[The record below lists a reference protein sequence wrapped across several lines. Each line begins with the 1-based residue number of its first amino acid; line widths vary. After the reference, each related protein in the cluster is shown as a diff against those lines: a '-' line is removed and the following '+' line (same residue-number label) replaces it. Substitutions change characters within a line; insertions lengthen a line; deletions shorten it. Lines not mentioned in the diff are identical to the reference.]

1 MADNFITCHYCNLIL
16 PLTNIKN
23 IFIIKSGTFCHKIG
37 ILGIKCKGEIEL
49 KISNLDGVQVKLMLA
64 GIMCMLFTFNS
75 EFDKNIPVWG
85 DIVCFLAMFTPYIG
99 MILFGIGL
107 FTTCKSD
114 SDKNDE
120 SDKKE
125 NE

>member
-1 MADNFITCHYCNLIL
+1 M
-16 PLTNIKN
+16 
-23 IFIIKSGTFCHKIG
+23 
-37 ILGIKCKGEIEL
+37 
-49 KISNLDGVQVKLMLA
+49 KISNLDGIQVKLMLA
-64 GIMCMLFTFNS
+64 GIMCMLFTFS
-75 EFDKNIPVWG
+75 CEFEKNIPVWG
-85 DIVCFLAMFTPYIG
+85 DIVCFLAMFTPFIG